1 MEILNCLIIFYDVN
15 DLKIGGI
22 IISLFKRKNK
32 NLIDEIEI
40 YSVAEGEVI
49 SITDVKDDVFS
60 QKMLGDGYAIK
71 PISGEVYSP
80 VNGTITS
87 VFPTKHAIGI
97 KTDNDI
103 EILIHIGID
112 TVELAGK
119 PFTVNVNEGDKIT
132 SNTHLVSVDLEEL
145 EKNEKQKDII
155 VIITSDNYQKLEI
168 NNYGSVESKKNIG
181 KIILN

>member
-1 MEILNCLIIFYDVN
+1 
-15 DLKIGGI
+15 
-22 IISLFKRKNK
+22 
-32 NLIDEIEI
+32 
-40 YSVAEGEVI
+40 
-49 SITDVKDDVFS
+49 
-60 QKMLGDGYAIK
+60 MLGDGYAIK

-119 PFTVNVNEGDKIT
+119 PFTVNVNEGDKVT

-145 EKNEKQKDII
+145 EKNEKQKDIL